1 MTQRLTS
8 FCLHLLMAAMLLLAG
23 ACSRD
28 DPPPPPAAVAVKPI
42 QPEALPPPV
51 STDGLKLLDLKIVRT
66 AAGKLVLKGSI
77 GNSSPT
83 KITLGTASFTLLDKK
98 GREIGTAIA
107 TVDNL
112 EAKFAWTF
120 EVPILQE
127 GVASAKFA
135 GFAAK

>member
-1 MTQRLTS
+1 MKQGLTS
-8 FCLHLLMAAMLLLAG
+8 LSPYLLAAGMLLLAG
-23 ACSRD
+23 ACTRD
-28 DPPPPPAAVAVKPI
+28 DAPPPPADVPAKVIPPAP
-42 QPEALPPPV
+42 PPPV

-77 GNSSPT
+77 SNSSPT
-83 KITLGTASFTLLDKK
+83 KITLATATFTLLDKK
-98 GREIGTAIA
+98 GGEIGTAVA

-127 GVASAKFA
+127 GMASAKFA
-135 GFAAK
+135 GFTAK

>member
-1 MTQRLTS
+1 MKQRLM
-8 FCLHLLMAAMLLLAG
+8 LLSPYLLAAGMLLLVG
-23 ACSRD
+23 ACTKD
-28 DPPPPPAAVAVKPI
+28 DAPPPADVPAKAITPAA
-42 QPEALPPPV
+42 PAPPV

-66 AAGKLVLKGSI
+66 AAGKLLLKGSI
-77 GNSSPT
+77 SNSSPA
-83 KITLGTASFTLLDKK
+83 KITLASASFALLDKK
-98 GREIGTAIA
+98 GREIGTAVA

>member
-1 MTQRLTS
+1 MKQRTS
-8 FCLHLLMAAMLLLAG
+8 LGPYLLAAGMLLLAG
-23 ACSRD
+23 ACTRD
-28 DPPPPPAAVAVKPI
+28 DVPTPPAAVPARPVP
-42 QPEALPPPV
+42 QETSPPPV

-77 GNSSPT
+77 SNSTPT
-83 KITLGTASFTLLDKK
+83 KITLATATFTLLDKK
-98 GREIGTAIA
+98 GGEIGTAIA

-135 GFAAK
+135 GFAAR

>member
-1 MTQRLTS
+1 MKQGLTFLS
-8 FCLHLLMAAMLLLAG
+8 PYLLAAGMLLLAG

-28 DPPPPPAAVAVKPI
+28 EAPPPPADVPAKAITPAA
-42 QPEALPPPV
+42 PPPPV

-66 AAGKLVLKGSI
+66 AAEKLVLKGSI
-77 GNSSPT
+77 SNSSPT
-83 KITLGTASFTLLDKK
+83 KITLATASFALFDRK
-98 GREIGTAIA
+98 GREIGTAVA

-120 EVPILQE
+120 EVQILQE